1 MSMLYPEYFKFS
13 IGIMIGVN
21 AQGWPL
27 SMFSP
32 GAGVLTLARCP
43 DTLLAYI
50 YTSAEYPTK
59 RLKPGVSRRKSLTKK
74 GYKPTHLLFIPA

>member
-1 MSMLYPEYFKFS
+1 
-13 IGIMIGVN
+13 MIGVN

-32 GAGVLTLARCP
+32 GAGVLTLATCP
-43 DTLLAYI
+43 DTPLDL
-50 YTSAEYPTK
+50 YTSAKYPTK
-59 RLKPGVSRRKSLTKK
+59 WLKSGVSRRKSLTKK